1 MNPFL
6 ALNFAIVTAI
16 VVGLFVTHNPL
27 FILGLL
33 MLQEMPMGVTR
44 EQYEAIRRQV
54 YEEDEIL
61 NGEGD
66 GEHSRSQA
74 QPMGF
79 TQDVK

>member
-1 MNPFL
+1 MNHFL
-6 ALNFAIVTAI
+6 VLNIGIIIAIVA
-16 VVGLFVTHNPL
+16 GLFITSNPL

-54 YEEDEIL
+54 QDDDDY
-61 NGEGD
+61 GD
-66 GEHSRSQA
+66 GEQSSDQPK
-74 QPMGF
+74 PMGF